1 MFQIFRKQKIHWNA
15 YTINTIL
22 QFEFLLTSG
31 HLHARHLKWKGY
43 AWNITHALF
52 LRILVIVFQGGLLA
66 NVESWNQS
74 RWGWWVVGRGR
85 NPRANTAECK
95 EHTHTYTQERTKV
108 HGHGPAK
115 DSLVVFLKL
124 NSSSRRGSHRKDQT
138 LLPKKFLP
146 TFERARAANI
156 WGNGS
161 LLSSLSDIKA
171 THTQKLLQSITIFV
185 ISPKHV
191 WESNTWVK
199 SMHEVG
205 IRVLGN
211 NPLG

>member
-1 MFQIFRKQKIHWNA
+1 MTSFQ
-15 YTINTIL
+15 L
-22 QFEFLLTSG
+22 QGPAG
-31 HLHARHLKWKGY
+31 HLQLHTIKSPHHGVDG
-43 AWNITHALF
+43 
-52 LRILVIVFQGGLLA
+52 LRMKHSPRIFTMRFSHRLSRDEAVLA

-74 RWGWWVVGRGR
+74 RWGWVVGRGR

-124 NSSSRRGSHRKDQT
+124 NSSSWGSHRKDQT

-171 THTQKLLQSITIFV
+171 AHTEAPAEHHYFCHFAKRCLRIHHTHIMLS
-185 ISPKHV
+185 
-191 WESNTWVK
+191 
-199 SMHEVG
+199 
-205 IRVLGN
+205 
-211 NPLG
+211 